1 MLTHLCALRT
11 DQKPTVWRTNMG
23 HFEQSRLL
31 LFLSMLTGIYIGE
44 KSEDTK
50 FINCHPTHILGDD
63 RPLSDTVC

>member
-1 MLTHLCALRT
+1 
-11 DQKPTVWRTNMG
+11 MG
-23 HFEQSRLL
+23 HFEQSRLY